1 MSTRANA
8 KVRVSGK
15 ISPFVS
21 YVVLTLV
28 CVSFF
33 F

>member
-8 KVRVSGK
+8 KVSASGK
-15 ISPFVS
+15 ISPFVH

-28 CVSFF
+28 WVSFF